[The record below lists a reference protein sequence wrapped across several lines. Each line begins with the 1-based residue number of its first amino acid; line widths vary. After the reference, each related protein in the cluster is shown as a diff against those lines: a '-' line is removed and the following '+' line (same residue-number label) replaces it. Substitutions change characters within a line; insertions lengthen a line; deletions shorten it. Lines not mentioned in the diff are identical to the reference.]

1 MNRMYYSEKRQN
13 VSPDY
18 MAEEREEYT
27 MPSYEPPKKY
37 NNVCRYTLLRTLR
50 DSDTQKLYH
59 ENWNKKYVTY
69 DKSVDTYI
77 KVPRQYENRIDLLA
91 YKYYGNARFWWIIAL
106 ANEIIDPFDLPVNT
120 QLRIPP
126 KDAIYNTG
134 GVLSAT

>member
-77 KVPRQYENRIDLLA
+77 KVPRQYENRIDL
-91 YKYYGNARFWWIIAL
+91 IAL
-106 ANEIIDPFDLPVNT
+106 ANEIIDPFDLPANT